1 MKITNVRLRKLDG
14 VMDSPPKARVERFRR
29 PTDIYPHLKESRI
42 DGFFRSGGTEGQEYK
57 FSNIYVQIET
67 DEGVSGIAGPVSAI
81 GPNAPAFYID
91 TALKKLL
98 IGQDPIANEYL
109 WDLMFRSHPNNRK
122 GDYMR
127 AVSMIDIALW
137 DLKGKWVGK
146 PVVQLLGGPVQ
157 EKIPAYI
164 STLGW
169 SLEPK
174 EAAAAAKKL
183 VQEGYAGMKWFVS
196 EGPQDGPA
204 GERKNCEL
212 IAALRE
218 AAGPDMKIMI
228 DVWKSWDVQY
238 TLRMAGKLADF
249 DLYWIEEPVLPDL
262 LEKYAEIRSESPVRI
277 VGGEQACTRYEFELM
292 MNMKCCDL
300 YQPEPAFCGGIT
312 EVLKIVHMASAKE
325 VPVSLHCGSLPANL
339 AISFAQNSA
348 VAPIMEYLIMSQEGE
363 RQHFLKKNIEPINGY
378 FHPPTVPGLY
388 EIDESKI
395 VDERDIGWREVV
407 L

>member
-14 VMDSPPKARVERFRR
+14 VMDSSPKARVERLRR
-29 PTDIYPHLKESRI
+29 PTDIYPHLKENRV
-42 DGFFRSGGTEGQEYK
+42 DGFFRERGTEGKEYK
-57 FSNIYVQIET
+57 FSSIYVQIDT
-67 DEGVSGIAGPVSAI
+67 DEGVSGVAGPVSAI
-81 GPNAPAFYID
+81 GPNAPSFYID
-91 TALKKLL
+91 TALRQLL

-109 WDLMFRSHPNNRK
+109 WDIMFRSHPNNRK
-122 GDYMR
+122 GDYLR

-157 EKIPAYI
+157 DKIPAYI

-174 EAAAAAKKL
+174 AAAEAAKGL
-183 VQEGYAGMKWFVS
+183 VKEGYTGMKWFIS
-196 EGPQDGPA
+196 EGPQDGLV
-204 GERKNCEL
+204 GERKNYDL
-212 IAALRE
+212 IASLRD

-228 DVWKSWDVQY
+228 DAWKSWDVPY
-238 TLRMAGKLADF
+238 TVRMAKRLLDF

-262 LEKYAEIRSESPVRI
+262 LEKYAEIRELSPVPI
-277 VGGEQACTRYEFELM
+277 AGGEQACTRYEFESM

-300 YQPEPAFCGGIT
+300 YQPEPVFCGGIT
-312 EVLKIVHMASAKE
+312 EVLKIVHMASARDL
-325 VPVSLHCGSLPANL
+325 PVALHCGSLPANL
-339 AISFAQNSA
+339 AISFAQNPA
-348 VAPIMEYLIMSQEGE
+348 VIPLMEYLIMSQEGE
-363 RQHFLKKNIEPINGY
+363 RQHFLMEEIKPRDGY
-378 FHPPTVPGLY
+378 FYPPTIPGLY

-395 VDERDIGWREVV
+395 VDERDIGWREVN